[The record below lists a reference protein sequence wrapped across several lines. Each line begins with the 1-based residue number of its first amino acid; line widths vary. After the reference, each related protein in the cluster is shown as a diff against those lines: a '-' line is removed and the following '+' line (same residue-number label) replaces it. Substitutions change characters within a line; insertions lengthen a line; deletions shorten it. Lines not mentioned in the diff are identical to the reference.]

1 MTDSNGGDGY
11 NLQRFV
17 AAQDAG
23 GTYNRALAELR
34 QGRKTSHWMW
44 FVFPQLAGLGRSETS
59 RRFALASLGEAA
71 LYAGHPVLGS
81 RLLECTRL
89 VAGHTGS
96 SAREIF
102 GQPDDIKFRSS
113 MTLFEAAVPGE
124 PLFAAALG
132 QFFGGRR
139 DELTLD
145 LIRKAAR

>member
-1 MTDSNGGDGY
+1 MAMSSEAADDPFR
-11 NLQRFV
+11 RFLE
-17 AAQDAG
+17 AQAPVYGAVVD
-23 GTYNRALAELR
+23 ELR
-34 QGRKTSHWMW
+34 RGRKGSHWMW

-113 MTLFEAAVPGE
+113 MTLFEACGANPA
-124 PLFAAALG
+124 PFAAALEAFYAG
-132 QFFGGRR
+132 ER
-139 DELTLD
+139 DRLTLE
-145 LIRKAAR
+145 LLT